1 MEVKWQ
7 LSRPVYSKSANRT
20 DYPFFCHDVTP
31 RHVRVPFGDVEKTT
45 HPCGAI
51 GVSTVEVLVPRSL
64 SEEFTQQYGLIL
76 GVPPRIYDERDNS
89 RRSDFEIGLPN
100 QAFAPSTVSLRS
112 EQHEKDR
119 DCLRDRGA
127 GICGLILS
135 VAGRESHGKESLGAE
150 GIASTISLK
159 W

>member
-7 LSRPVYSKSANRT
+7 TSRPVSSESANRT

-31 RHVRVPFGDVEKTT
+31 RHVRVPFEDIQKTT
-45 HPCGAI
+45 HPCSAI
-51 GVSTVEVLVPRSL
+51 GISAVEVLVPRSISGEY
-64 SEEFTQQYGLIL
+64 SEQYGLIL
-76 GVPPRIYDERDNS
+76 GIPPKIYNERDNS
-89 RRSDFEIGLPN
+89 MRSDFELGVPN
-100 QAFAPSTVSLRS
+100 QEFAPSTVSLGS
-112 EQHEKDR
+112 EQDEKDR
-119 DCLRDRGA
+119 DCLRERGA

-135 VAGRESHGKESLGAE
+135 VVGRESHGKESLGTE